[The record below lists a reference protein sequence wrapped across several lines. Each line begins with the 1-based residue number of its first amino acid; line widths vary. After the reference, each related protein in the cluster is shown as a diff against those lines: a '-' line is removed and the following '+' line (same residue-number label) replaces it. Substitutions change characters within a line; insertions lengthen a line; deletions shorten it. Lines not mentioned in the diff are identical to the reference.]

1 MLPGASSP
9 LQGRA
14 YVLDSYALLAY
25 LGAEPGDDYVEE
37 LLEAATKGKCRLYV
51 SIINLGEVVYI
62 VERERGLP
70 KAQETLA
77 RIDELPVEIVDADR
91 NLTLAAAHLK
101 AHWSIAYAD
110 CFAAAL
116 SQMKSAPLVT
126 GDPEFHKVKPG
137 SALQVEWL
145 PSSQEG

>member
-1 MLPGASSP
+1 MLPEGNRP
-9 LQGRA
+9 LEGRI

-25 LGAEPGDDYVEE
+25 LEAEPGGDYVKE
-37 LLEAATKGKCRLYV
+37 LLEAASEGKCRLYM
-51 SIINLGEVVYI
+51 SIINLGEVMYI

-70 KAQETLA
+70 KAQGTLA
-77 RIDELPVEIVDADR
+77 RIDELPIEIVDADR
-91 NLTLAAAHLK
+91 SLTLAAAHLK

-116 SQMKSAPLVT
+116 SQIKSAPLVT
-126 GDPEFHKVKPG
+126 GDPEFRKIKPG

-145 PSSQEG
+145 SGQES

>member
-1 MLPGASSP
+1 MLPEGNSP
-9 LQGRA
+9 LEGRA

-25 LGAEPGDDYVEE
+25 LEAETGADYVKE
-37 LLEAATKGKCRLYV
+37 LLKAATESKCCLYM
-51 SIINLGEVVYI
+51 SIINLGEVIYI

-77 RIDELPVEIVDADR
+77 RIDELPIEIVDADR
-91 NLTLAAAHLK
+91 SLTLAAAHLK

-116 SQMKSAPLVT
+116 SRIKNAPLVT
-126 GDPEFHKVKPG
+126 GDPEFRKIKPG
-137 SALQVEWL
+137 SALLVEWL
-145 PSSQEG
+145 PVQES

>member
-1 MLPGASSP
+1 MLPGENDR
-9 LQGRA
+9 LEGTA

-25 LGAEPGDDYVEE
+25 LEGEPGGNHVKG
-37 LLEAATKGKCRLYV
+37 LLEAATEGKCRLYMCMV
-51 SIINLGEVVYI
+51 NLGEVMYI

-77 RIDELPVEIVDADR
+77 RIDELPIEIVDADR

-101 AHWSIAYAD
+101 TRWSIAYAD

-116 SQMKSAPLVT
+116 SQVKNAPLVT
-126 GDPEFHKVKPG
+126 GDPEFHKVG
-137 SALQVEWL
+137 SALQLEWL
-145 PSSQEG
+145 SSHKG